1 MGHSFPAVFYL
12 QKSLYNGI
20 PRKLPP
26 DRIEPLFGGVGVP
39 DRVRWHAIPFA
50 HGVQR
55 RPTLQLRLKPRSSAH
70 AAPTL
75 LRPVADHE
83 APERVA
89 WVG

>member
-26 DRIEPLFGGVGVP
+26 DRIEPLFGGAGVP
-39 DRVRWHAIPFA
+39 DRVKWHAIPFA

-55 RPTLQLRLKPRSSAH
+55 RPTLQLRLKPL
-70 AAPTL
+70 AAPMR
-75 LRPVADHE
+75 RPPCCARLQITRRLS
-83 APERVA
+83 ASL
-89 WVG
+89 G